1 MWFTVGRVVICLL
14 LVLVVYSGIVP
25 NKASFIAFG
34 FSLNNVLLFTTFS
47 LFSRLNFRSIQ
58 FADVFYQFVNN
69 ISKHLDFYLEI
80 ESRFTDVN
88 GVSLAKT
95 CTRVLFL
102 NLYS

>member
-14 LVLVVYSGIVP
+14 LVLVVYSGIVR
-25 NKASFIAFG
+25 NKASFIAVG
-34 FSLNNVLLFTTFS
+34 FALNNVLLFTTFS

-88 GVSLAKT
+88 GVSLRKT

-102 NLYS
+102 NLYL